1 MRATLFINIDHSIG
15 QGQNVHWTQG
25 DACAATKTPILV
37 NGEPMVLESAHD
49 LWNESPFMETSFCS
63 GISGCFSTKR
73 KE

>member
-1 MRATLFINIDHSIG
+1 MLFIHVDHSIG

-25 DACAATKTPILV
+25 DACAATKTPIFV

-49 LWNESPFMETSFCS
+49 LWNESPFMETSFSIRRRQRFCS
-63 GISGCFSTKR
+63 EE